1 MRFMVITKAT
11 PESEAGILPA
21 TEDFDTMGAFIEE
34 LVDAGV
40 LLAAEGLHS
49 SAHGARIYLDGA
61 DTTVVD
67 GPFTE
72 SKELIGGFWLVQM
85 NSLEECVE
93 WFKRCPV
100 PRPGDGSATISRSGG
115 FSTRPTSGRT
125 SRWSSR
131 RPWRSVAP
139 GAPRRSAGR
148 RPDRA
153 RGIREC
159 VAPGG
164 AVG

>member
-61 DTTVVD
+61 ATTVVD

-100 PRPGDGSATISRSGG
+100 PRPGDGSATNIEI
-115 FSTRPTSGRT
+115 
-125 SRWSSR
+125 R
-131 RPWRSVAP
+131 RVFDAADFGENFTAEQQEAVAE
-139 GAPRRSAGR
+139 R
-148 RPDRA
+148 RA
-153 RGIREC
+153 RGAAAASEP
-159 VAPGG
+159 AS
-164 AVG
+164 